1 MEYVIF
7 FFVLIAGVYFIVF
20 KSTQVIRYIQ
30 LFQMED
36 YYCIERFRK
45 TKKVLDIMAS
55 LYNNASWVFFGLDL
69 LVVSTFAM
77 DFRDNHFLAI
87 VLNTISTLFFL
98 TLWAA
103 FIFIGQT
110 LKLREQKDTIK
121 EQWRTQ
127 GRISPDNDYEV
138 RNYRLLKL
146 VLDSAPKYFMAG
158 IVATM
163 LLHLYLN

>member
-20 KSTQVIRYIQ
+20 KSTQVIGYIQ

-55 LYNNASWVFFGLDL
+55 LYNASWVFFGLDL

-103 FIFIGQT
+103 FIFIGQA
-110 LKLREQKDTIK
+110 LKLREQKDAIK

-127 GRISPDNDYEV
+127 GRISPDNDHEV

-146 VLDSAPKYFMAG
+146 VLDSAPKCFIAG